1 MKVLVVIA
9 SQHGA
14 TAEIGDAIVDEL
26 RTAGHESRR
35 VDPADVRDLEGIDA
49 IVLGSAVYMTQWM
62 ESARNF
68 VQRFRET
75 LREIPLWTFSCG
87 LAGVPKGNVQDPR
100 RVGPVLLSINPI
112 DHEVFKGR
120 LDLGVLSLRER
131 TVARLGNA
139 PEGDY
144 REFDKVREWAK
155 EIGREL
161 KEQEELNA

>member
-1 MKVLVVIA
+1 MKVLVVAA
-9 SQHGA
+9 SEHGA
-14 TAEIGDAIVDEL
+14 TTEVGEAIVAEL
-26 RTAGHESRR
+26 ERLGHEAMLIPPQD
-35 VDPADVRDLEGIDA
+35 VDDLNGIDA

-68 VQRFRET
+68 VQRFRPQ

-100 RVGPVLLSINPI
+100 RVGPVLLSVNPI

-120 LDLGVLSLRER
+120 LDLGKLNLRER
-131 TVARLGNA
+131 TVARLGHA

-144 REFDKVREWAK
+144 REWDKIRAWAK
-155 EIGREL
+155 EIGTILR
-161 KEQEELNA
+161 EQEALG

>member
-14 TAEIGDAIVDEL
+14 TAEIGDAIVEEL
-26 RTAGHESRR
+26 RTHGHESRR
-35 VDPADVRDLEGIDA
+35 QDPADVRDLEGIDA
-49 IVLGSAVYMTQWM
+49 VVLGSAVYMTQWL
-62 ESARNF
+62 ESARSF
-68 VQRFRET
+68 VQRFRDQ

-120 LDLGVLSLRER
+120 LDLGQLSLRER

-144 REFDKVREWAK
+144 REWDKIRAWAASIAQQLS
-155 EIGREL
+155 EQQEL
-161 KEQEELNA
+161 S